1 MVVHLFNLRP
11 DHVKI
16 VSNTVG
22 AIADS
27 VGYGPAACVTVI
39 ACSHV
44 AGCPAFSGIFASL
57 QLALVAGFWILVAG

>member
-1 MVVHLFNLRP
+1 LVVHLFDLGP

-22 AIADS
+22 AIADC
-27 VGYGPAACVTVI
+27 VGNSSAACVTVI

-44 AGCPAFSGIFASL
+44 AGCEL
-57 QLALVAGFWILVAG
+57 LVAGYWLLDTGYWILDTG